1 MSQNQEQDNTPK
13 IAGKQNSSL
22 KIRGDYNTFFS
33 ISPQE
38 LAKYWNI
45 PVEALRTIKFDTSY
59 KELNEAIAEWQQ
71 AVNSRDNFLY
81 RFFMG
86 KPEDTIN
93 IVIKSNGDY
102 YGVPFLKIYPPVNGN
117 PDRDRDHEIEKEG
130 YGPYMLSEVIVTG
143 KKGNTPAS
151 DTTQTTA
158 TPATKV
164 TKQQAQQKTVE
175 PKEEDLV
182 DGTPYT
188 VKGGDTIWDI
198 AKSKLKKK
206 SEKVS
211 NKQILQYV
219 QQIMNVNNITDQ
231 RGIIY
236 VGDSLTLPEFDSS
249 TPAYQPPQKQSSKK
263 KKEEEL
269 PTVYL
274 KEDHTG
280 NTPYK
285 ENDDYVVGKS
295 LSNPSPTPT
304 ININIPTPQDRLST
318 VKQTMTLCGNY
329 N

>member
-71 AVNSRDNFLY
+71 AVNSRNNFLY

-102 YGVPFLKIYPPVNGN
+102 YGVPFLKIYLPVNGN

-130 YGPYMLSEVIVTG
+130 YGPYMLSEVIVTE
-143 KKGNTPAS
+143 KEGNTSAS

-164 TKQQAQQKTVE
+164 TKQQAQQKTVDSDE
-175 PKEEDLV
+175 EEDLAE
-182 DGTPYT
+182 GTPYI
-188 VKGGDTIWDI
+188 VKRGDTLWDI
-198 AKSKLKKK
+198 AKKKLKETSKD
-206 SEKVS
+206 VS
-211 NKQILQYV
+211 NYQILQYV
-219 QQIMNVNNITDQ
+219 QQLINKNSITN
-231 RGIIY
+231 GELIY
-236 VGDSLTLPEFDSS
+236 VGDALTLPEFNGN
-249 TPAYQPPQKQSSKK
+249 TPAYQPPQK
-263 KKEEEL
+263 
-269 PTVYL
+269 
-274 KEDHTG
+274 
-280 NTPYK
+280 
-285 ENDDYVVGKS
+285 
-295 LSNPSPTPT
+295 
-304 ININIPTPQDRLST
+304 
-318 VKQTMTLCGNY
+318 
-329 N
+329 